1 MRRRKKSSQ
10 RKRVGRV
17 SYYLHHGAWYLYYLE
32 YQEGIRVQKRPK
44 VAETEEEA
52 AQIAAQVNAQLASSS
67 PTLFSFKSVSFSKLR
82 QAYLNHHETVVKSSP
97 ATIRRYRSATQH
109 LENYFNECCRSDLAH
124 SIGADHFV
132 AWLRK
137 QKISPNGHPNTAK
150 RTLRDKGLRFIL
162 EVCRSIYIYAA
173 QQRFLP
179 PTFENPFT
187 KLNLERMKIEDAK
200 PIFVFDAEDEL
211 SFFQKADDWTFP
223 IHFILAKTGLRS
235 GELIHLLIEN
245 VDLENGWLH
254 VRNKPELHWKVK
266 TRRERSVPLIKE
278 AVAVLRRIIGNRT
291 SGPVFIRHQFD
302 AFSSPLG
309 NLDQMELQE
318 LLQQRIAHA
327 DSGSVL
333 TLSQTMEEKLAR
345 SVWRDAGVIRSE
357 RVRTSFI
364 RTASAAGLKQS
375 SCPKSWRHSFATL
388 LQDANVDPL
397 VRQITLGHK
406 PSEDARSGGLG
417 MTGIYTHT
425 RAATQRREIERALR
439 LWPQSLIY
447 ARQWVS
453 ANKV

>member
-1 MRRRKKSSQ
+1 MRRRNKSSQ
-10 RKRVGRV
+10 RKRIGCV
-17 SYYLHHGAWYLYYLE
+17 SYYLHHGAWFLYYLE
-32 YQEGIRVQKRPK
+32 YQDGVKVQRRHK
-44 VAETEEEA
+44 VADTEEEA
-52 AQIAAQVNAQLASSS
+52 AQIAAQINAQLASSS
-67 PTLFSFKSVSFSKLR
+67 PTPFSFTSVNFLKLR
-82 QAYLNHHETVVKSSP
+82 QAFLTHHETVVKSSP

-109 LENYFNECCRSDLAH
+109 LENYFNACCQSDLAH
-124 SIGADHFV
+124 SIRADHFV

-137 QKISPNGHPNTAK
+137 QKVSPNGHPNTAK
-150 RTLRDKGLRFIL
+150 RALRDKGLRFVL
-162 EVCRSIYIYAA
+162 EVCRSVYIYAA

-179 PTFENPFT
+179 PYFENPFS

-211 SFFQKADDWTFP
+211 SFFQKADDWAFP

-235 GELIHLLIEN
+235 GELIHLLIEDI
-245 VDLENGWLH
+245 DLENGWLH
-254 VRNKPELHWKVK
+254 VRNKSELHWKVK

-278 AVAVLRRIIGNRT
+278 AVAVLRRVIGDRT

-309 NLDQMELQE
+309 NLDQLELQE

-333 TLSQTMEEKLAR
+333 TLTQTMEEKHAR
-345 SVWRDAGVIRSE
+345 AVWREAGVIRSE
-357 RVRTSFI
+357 RVRNSFI
-364 RTASAAGLKQS
+364 RTAKLAGLKQS

-397 VRQITLGHK
+397 IRQITLGHK

-417 MTGIYTHT
+417 MTGVYTHT
-425 RAATQRREIERALR
+425 RSTTQRREIERALR
-439 LWPQSLIY
+439 LWPQSLAY
-447 ARQWVS
+447 ARQWAS

>member
-1 MRRRKKSSQ
+1 MRRRKKSAQ

-17 SYYLHHGAWYLYYLE
+17 SYYLHHGAWYLYYRDGDRPVRLRVADT
-32 YQEGIRVQKRPK
+32 EGE
-44 VAETEEEA
+44 AE
-52 AQIAAQVNAQLASSS
+52 QIAAQVNAQLASSS
-67 PTLFSFKSVSFSKLR
+67 PTLFSFTSVSFSELR
-82 QAYLNHHETVVKSSP
+82 QAFLNHHENVAPSSP

-109 LENYFNECCRSDLAH
+109 LENYFNECRPSDLAH
-124 SIGADHFV
+124 AIRADHFV

-137 QKISPNGHPNTAK
+137 QKVSPNGHPNTAK
-150 RTLRDKGLRFIL
+150 RVLRDKGLRFVL
-162 EVCRSIYIYAA
+162 EVCRSVYIYAA

-179 PTFENPFT
+179 PYFENPFS
-187 KLNLERMKIEDAK
+187 KLNLERMRIEDAK

-211 SFFQKADDWTFP
+211 RFFQKADDWTFP

-235 GELIHLLIEN
+235 GELIHLLIED

-254 VRNKPELHWKVK
+254 VRNKPELHWKIK

-278 AVAVLRRIIGNRT
+278 AVAVLRRVIGNRT
-291 SGPVFIRHQFD
+291 SGPVFIRHQYD
-302 AFSSPLG
+302 SLNSPLG
-309 NLDQMELQE
+309 NLDQMALQE
-318 LLQQRIAHA
+318 ELQQRISHV

-345 SVWRDAGVIRSE
+345 AVWREAGVIRSE

-364 RTASAAGLKQS
+364 RTAKAAGLKQS

-397 VRQITLGHK
+397 IRQITLGHK

-417 MTGIYTHT
+417 MTGVYTHT
-425 RAATQRREIERALR
+425 RATTQKREIERALR
-439 LWPQSLIY
+439 LWPQSLAY
-447 ARQWVS
+447 ARQWTS
-453 ANKV
+453 SNKV

>member
-10 RKRVGRV
+10 RKRVGHV
-17 SYYLHHGAWYLYYLE
+17 SYYLHHGAWFLYYLE
-32 YQEGIRVQKRPK
+32 YQDGVKVQRRHK
-44 VAETEEEA
+44 VADTEEEA

-67 PTLFSFKSVSFSKLR
+67 PTPFSFTSVSFLNLR
-82 QAYLNHHETVVKSSP
+82 QAFLNHHETVVKSSP

-124 SIGADHFV
+124 SIRADHFV

-150 RTLRDKGLRFIL
+150 RTLRDKGLRFVL
-162 EVCRSIYIYAA
+162 EVCRSVYIYAA

-179 PTFENPFT
+179 PYFENPFS
-187 KLNLERMKIEDAK
+187 KLNLERMRIEDAK
-200 PIFVFDAEDEL
+200 PIFVFDAEDKL
-211 SFFQKADDWTFP
+211 SFFQ

-235 GELIHLLIEN
+235 GELIHLLIED

-254 VRNKPELHWKVK
+254 VRNKPELQWKVK

-278 AVAVLRRIIGNRT
+278 AVAVLRRVIGNRT

-309 NLDQMELQE
+309 NLDQIELQE
-318 LLQQRIAHA
+318 LLQQRIAQS

-333 TLSQTMEEKLAR
+333 TLPQSMEEKHAR
-345 SVWRDAGVIRSE
+345 AVWREAGVIRSE
-357 RVRTSFI
+357 RVRNSFI
-364 RTASAAGLKQS
+364 RTAKLAGLKQS

-397 VRQITLGHK
+397 IRQITLGHK

-417 MTGIYTHT
+417 MTGVYTHT
-425 RAATQRREIERALR
+425 HVTTQRREIERALR
-439 LWPQSLIY
+439 LWPQSLVY
-447 ARQWVS
+447 ARQWAS

>member
-1 MRRRKKSSQ
+1 MRRRNKSSQ
-10 RKRVGRV
+10 RKRIGCV
-17 SYYLHHGAWYLYYLE
+17 SYYLHHGAWFLYYLE
-32 YQEGIRVQKRPK
+32 YQDGVKVQRRHK
-44 VAETEEEA
+44 VADTEEEA
-52 AQIAAQVNAQLASSS
+52 AQIAAQINAQLASSS
-67 PTLFSFKSVSFSKLR
+67 PTPFSFTSVNFLKLR
-82 QAYLNHHETVVKSSP
+82 QAFLNHHETVVKSSP

-109 LENYFNECCRSDLAH
+109 LENYFNACCQSDLAH
-124 SIGADHFV
+124 SIRADHFV

-137 QKISPNGHPNTAK
+137 QKVSPNGHPNTAK
-150 RTLRDKGLRFIL
+150 RALRDKGLRFVL
-162 EVCRSIYIYAA
+162 EVCRSVYIYAA

-179 PTFENPFT
+179 PYFENPFS

-211 SFFQKADDWTFP
+211 SFFQKADDWAFP

-235 GELIHLLIEN
+235 GELIHLLIEDI
-245 VDLENGWLH
+245 DLENGWLH
-254 VRNKPELHWKVK
+254 VRNKSELHWKVK

-278 AVAVLRRIIGNRT
+278 AVAVLRRVIGDRT

-309 NLDQMELQE
+309 NLDQLELQE

-333 TLSQTMEEKLAR
+333 TLTQTMEEKHAR
-345 SVWRDAGVIRSE
+345 AVWREAGVIRSE
-357 RVRTSFI
+357 RVRNSFI
-364 RTASAAGLKQS
+364 RTAKLAGLKQS

-397 VRQITLGHK
+397 IRQITLGHK

-417 MTGIYTHT
+417 MTGVYTHT
-425 RAATQRREIERALR
+425 RSTTQRREIERALR
-439 LWPQSLIY
+439 LWPQSLAY
-447 ARQWVS
+447 ARQWAS